1 MTPERAK
8 EIMESLGVID
18 VLHNGT
24 SVWIQRVDQDRA
36 EVQYLNNVDR
46 TAIIDVPVDELT
58 EG

>member
-36 EVQYLNNVDR
+36 EVQYLNNV
-46 TAIIDVPVDELT
+46 
-58 EG
+58 